1 MARLIEDNTL
11 THFLDITF
19 INKYESSVKTVYAP
33 VERVYARLSDLN
45 NIQPLKEKVD
55 DPRFEELI
63 NSQVPAD
70 KRPTPEQ
77 FQKLRNNIRNLEL
90 TQDTLSGHIGPL
102 GDITLRIV
110 ERAEPKL
117 VKMELEGAP
126 IQVTLW
132 IQMLPNDENTSRLKV
147 TIGAELNFFIR
158 KMIESKL
165 EKAPEGLAQVLSQ
178 LPY

>member
-1 MARLIEDNTL
+1 M
-11 THFLDITF
+11 
-19 INKYESSVKTVYAP
+19 NKYESSVKTVYAP

>member
-1 MARLIEDNTL
+1 M
-11 THFLDITF
+11 
-19 INKYESSVKTVYAP
+19 NKYESSVNTVYAP

>member
-1 MARLIEDNTL
+1 M
-11 THFLDITF
+11 
-19 INKYESSVKTVYAP
+19 NKYESSVKTVYAP

-45 NIQPLKEKVD
+45 NIQALKEKVD

>member
-1 MARLIEDNTL
+1 M
-11 THFLDITF
+11 
-19 INKYESSVKTVYAP
+19 NKYESSVKTVYAP

-45 NIQPLKEKVD
+45 NIQPQKEKVD

>member
-1 MARLIEDNTL
+1 M
-11 THFLDITF
+11 
-19 INKYESSVKTVYAP
+19 NKYESSVKTVYAP

-132 IQMLPNDENTSRLKV
+132 IQMLPNDENTSRMKV

>member
-1 MARLIEDNTL
+1 M
-11 THFLDITF
+11 
-19 INKYESSVKTVYAP
+19 NKYESSVKTVYAP
-33 VERVYARLSDLN
+33 VERVYARLSDLTSL
-45 NIQPLKEKVD
+45 QVLKERVD
-55 DPRFEELI
+55 DSRFEEII

-77 FQKLRNNIRNLEL
+77 FEKLRNNIRKMEL

-117 VKMELEGAP
+117 VKLELEGAP
-126 IQVTLW
+126 IAVTMW
-132 IQMLPNDENTSRLKV
+132 IQMLPSDENSSRLKV
-147 TIGAELNFFIR
+147 TLGAELNFFIR

-165 EKAPEGLAQVLSQ
+165 EKAPEGLAQFLSQ
-178 LPY
+178 IPY

>member
-1 MARLIEDNTL
+1 M
-11 THFLDITF
+11 
-19 INKYESSVKTVYAP
+19 NKYESSVKTVYAP

-102 GDITLRIV
+102 GDITVRIV
-110 ERAEPKL
+110 ERSEPKL

-132 IQMLPNDENTSRLKV
+132 IQMLPSDGDTSRLKV
-147 TIGAELNFFIR
+147 TLGAELNFFIR
-158 KMIESKL
+158 KMIDSKL
-165 EKAPEGLAQVLSQ
+165 EKAPEGLAQMLSQ